1 MYFQSL
7 TLFLE
12 IRQIAFHIFSSAQEG
27 KVEVFTLCY
36 TMVEMYLSYKRM
48 FIVSG
53 CLLKNFFWVSKLK
66 KILYNI

>member
-1 MYFQSL
+1 MNVFSNLSDLIFRNTTNSISY
-7 TLFLE
+7 
-12 IRQIAFHIFSSAQEG
+12 FSSAQEG

-53 CLLKNFFWVSKLK
+53 C
-66 KILYNI
+66 

>member
-1 MYFQSL
+1 MNVFSNL
-7 TLFLE
+7 SDLFLE

-36 TMVEMYLSYKRM
+36 TMVEMYLSYKKM

-53 CLLKNFFWVSKLK
+53 SLLKDLFCVSK
-66 KILYNI
+66 